1 MAGECLQTR
10 WTSSLLSS
18 GTDLRGPRRLRLTTT
33 KLLVDSSSC
42 CRRQIGRLKYS
53 SGRNARPC
61 KLASKLVVAV
71 AGAAEEEEDTLMD
84 EEEKQQ
90 KNKNKKVVVV
100 GAGWAGLGAAHHLTK
115 QVGLLCSSQC
125 RRVLLLL
132 LLRILS
138 LAPAIISLKVFSD
151 SKDPLQQAQI
161 LCGE

>member
-1 MAGECLQTR
+1 
-10 WTSSLLSS
+10 
-18 GTDLRGPRRLRLTTT
+18 
-33 KLLVDSSSC
+33 
-42 CRRQIGRLKYS
+42 
-53 SGRNARPC
+53 
-61 KLASKLVVAV
+61 LVVAV

-132 LLRILS
+132 LGILS